1 MSERNTNKAVIL
13 FKEIMSLNDQIYN
26 NDSTITG
33 LHIRTNIKKRSL
45 IKERDHLIRDL
56 INIYPIDKDKKHLL
70 KDYKTEDID
79 EDYTWHDIE
88 MTPQAAQIEKIK
100 DHLEELTYPI
110 IPIVTEVS
118 RHGRFN
124 ENDITSRIARYL
136 PSTFSSS
143 RRLGN
148 MGSLVSGVKK
158 TSRKSNKRRKRQ
170 TRRRRKS
177 QTRRRRKSQTRR
189 RRKRKTT

>member
-1 MSERNTNKAVIL
+1 MSVNRVNEAVSL
-13 FKEIMSLNDQIYN
+13 FKDILSLNDQIYN
-26 NDSTITG
+26 NESTITG

-79 EDYTWHDIE
+79 EDYTEHDLE
-88 MTPQAAQIEKIK
+88 MTPRAAQIEKIK
-100 DHLEELTYPI
+100 DHLKELTYPI
-110 IPIVTEVS
+110 IPRVTQVS

-124 ENDITSRIARYL
+124 ENDITSRIATYL
-136 PSTFSSS
+136 PSTFSNS

-148 MGSLVSGVKK
+148 MGSLASGVKK
-158 TSRKSNKRRKRQ
+158 TSKNVRKSNKLRK
-170 TRRRRKS
+170 K

-189 RRKRKTT
+189 RRKRKTTQMDIY

>member
-1 MSERNTNKAVIL
+1 MSVNEAVSL
-13 FKEIMSLNDQIYN
+13 FKDILSLNDKIYN
-26 NDSTITG
+26 NESTITG

-45 IKERDHLIRDL
+45 IKKRDHLIRDL

-88 MTPQAAQIEKIK
+88 MTPRAAQIKKIK

-110 IPIVTEVS
+110 IPRVTEVS

-124 ENDITSRIARYL
+124 ENDITSRIATYL
-136 PSTFSSS
+136 PSTFTSSS

-148 MGSLVSGVKK
+148 MGSLASGVKK
-158 TSRKSNKRRKRQ
+158 TLRNVRKSNKQRKKQ

-177 QTRRRRKSQTRR
+177 KT
-189 RRKRKTT
+189 RRKRKSQN

>member
-1 MSERNTNKAVIL
+1 MSENKVSKAVTIFKDIL
-13 FKEIMSLNDQIYN
+13 SLNDQIYN
-26 NDSTITG
+26 NESTITG

-79 EDYTWHDIE
+79 EDYTEHDIE
-88 MTPQAAQIEKIK
+88 MTPRAAQIQKIK

-110 IPIVTEVS
+110 NPRVTEVS

-124 ENDITSRIARYL
+124 ENDITSRIATYL
-136 PSTFSSS
+136 PSTFSR

-148 MGSLVSGVKK
+148 MGSLASGVKT
-158 TSRKSNKRRKRQ
+158 TSRNVRKSNKQRKKQ
-170 TRRRRKS
+170 TRRKRKS
-177 QTRRRRKSQTRR
+177 QTRRKRK
-189 RRKRKTT
+189 RKRKTT

>member
-1 MSERNTNKAVIL
+1 MNERNTNKAVIL
-13 FKEIMSLNDQIYN
+13 FKEIMSLNDKIYN
-26 NDSTITG
+26 NESTITG

-79 EDYTWHDIE
+79 EDYTEHDIE
-88 MTPQAAQIEKIK
+88 MTPRAAQIEKIK

-110 IPIVTEVS
+110 IPRVTEVS

-124 ENDITSRIARYL
+124 ENDITSRISRYL

-148 MGSLVSGVKK
+148 MGSLASGVKK
-158 TSRKSNKRRKRQ
+158 TSRKSNKRRKKQ
-170 TRRRRKS
+170 TRRKRKN
-177 QTRRRRKSQTRR
+177 QTRHK
-189 RRKRKTT
+189 RKRKTT